1 MLKKYLKICHSFDA
15 LYVMFVCLWI
25 LHIVQMEYNEQKEKE
40 KENVTTS
47 TNQISTSILSK
58 EELNREEN
66 NI

>member
-1 MLKKYLKICHSFDA
+1 
-15 LYVMFVCLWI
+15 MFVCLWI